1 MAVLTS
7 SASAP
12 GPAVPQGRGTAAR
25 PSLLQVIVRTFLG
38 KKLALCGVALVIL
51 IVGFSF
57 VGPLVYHTNQT
68 QTDLGAANL
77 RPGGSHP
84 LGTQNVGFDV
94 LGQLMLGGQSSLE
107 VGLAAAVLSTIIGTV
122 WGAIAGFVG
131 GVADAVL
138 MRIVDAM
145 IAIPLLLLV
154 LLMATIFAPSIPSLI
169 LVLSLVCWL
178 PTARLVRGEAL
189 TLRTREY
196 VQAARGAG
204 VRNWRIV
211 LRHVVPNAAG
221 TIIVQ
226 TTLQI
231 ANAILLLAALSY
243 LGLGPPPPATNWG
256 SMLTDGLNY
265 IYDGYWWQIYP
276 AGIAIVLT
284 VIAFNFIG
292 DALGDALEVRL
303 RVR

>member
-1 MAVLTS
+1 MAILTSPESAPEPAVLQK
-7 SASAP
+7 
-12 GPAVPQGRGTAAR
+12 QGIATP
-25 PSLLQVIVRTFLG
+25 PSLLRVIARTFVT
-38 KKLALCGVALVIL
+38 KKLALCGVVLVIL

-57 VGPLVYHTNQT
+57 IGPLVYHTNQT

-77 RPGGSHP
+77 APGGSHP
-84 LGTQNVGFDV
+84 LGTQNAGYDV

-107 VGLAAAVLSTIIGTV
+107 VGLATAVLSTVIGTI

-131 GVADAVL
+131 GIADAVL

-154 LLMATIFAPSIPSLI
+154 LLMATIFAPSIASLI

-178 PTARLVRGEAL
+178 PTARLVRGETL
-189 TLRTREY
+189 TLRTREF

-204 VRNWRIV
+204 VRTWLIV
-211 LRHVVPNAAG
+211 LRHIVPNAAG

-276 AGIAIVLT
+276 AGIAIVVT
-284 VIAFNFIG
+284 VVAFNFIG
-292 DALGDALEVRL
+292 DALGDALEVRQ
-303 RVR
+303 RAR